1 MVKPFEEAAF
11 IAQAGDIVGPVLSRF
26 GYHIIKVNDRRN
38 ENETEE
44 INASH
49 ILLKIEMGPNTNDV
63 LKRKSTLF
71 SYDASDPKIGFY
83 AALDSHQL
91 SSTKVTNIIDGSTSL
106 QNLSLIHI

>member
-1 MVKPFEEAAF
+1 MLPFEDAAF

-49 ILLKIEMGPNTNDV
+49 ILLKIEMAWDRNDSGYSKPQWYFSLGPDW
-63 LKRKSTLF
+63 
-71 SYDASDPKIGFY
+71 
-83 AALDSHQL
+83 
-91 SSTKVTNIIDGSTSL
+91 
-106 QNLSLIHI
+106 